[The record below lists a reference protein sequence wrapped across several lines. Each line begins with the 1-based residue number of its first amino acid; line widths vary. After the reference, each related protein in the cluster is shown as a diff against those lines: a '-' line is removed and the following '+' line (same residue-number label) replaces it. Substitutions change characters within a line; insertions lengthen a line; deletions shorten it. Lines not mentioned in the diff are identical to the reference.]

1 MSLFRVE
8 GFISFC
14 GFRNGHIVADQVYFY
29 EFNSTKLI
37 IFANLQLPT
46 FFFKEQSPKI
56 KFVTNLKQI
65 NLDPKLEKIILTWFL
80 QWQLGF

>member
-1 MSLFRVE
+1 MCLYLEWRDVRR
-8 GFISFC
+8 SFC
-14 GFRNGHIVADQVYFY
+14 GFRNSHIVADQVHFY

-56 KFVTNLKQI
+56 KFVNNLK
-65 NLDPKLEKIILTWFL
+65 KIV
-80 QWQLGF
+80 